1 MKIRKPINSA
11 PLCCADAPLIAR
23 ACLALFALACLF
35 ATGCSQ
41 KAEPEK
47 AAAEGEKGSKPESR
61 VQHGTNGEVLIK
73 LDAATQKLMGLETS
87 PLNPGQLKP
96 EVKAYGRVLDVS
108 SLAASVAE
116 LATAEAAAQ
125 ASEAELKRL
134 TTLAAQNNA
143 SERALQAAQATAT
156 HDQTQ
161 LAATRLRLLSSWGTA
176 IAQYKDL
183 PGLVQSLS
191 SLVTALVQLE
201 LPAGQ
206 PLNGEPAGA
215 RLLTLTDESQP
226 IQAQYLGPA
235 AFVDAQMQARGF
247 LFLVESNQNRLAPG
261 ASVTGFISVPGE
273 PKAGVILPRSAVVR
287 FNSATWVYRQ
297 NGEQTFERVEVALG
311 PPLTEGWFVSD
322 GLKAAEKVVTVGAQ
336 QLLSEEL
343 KGQGGEE

>member
-1 MKIRKPINSA
+1 MKTRQPIHSA
-11 PLCCADAPLIAR
+11 QGCRADAPLISC
-23 ACLALFALACLF
+23 ACLALVALACLL
-35 ATGCSQ
+35 AAGCSQ
-41 KAEPEK
+41 KSAPEQ
-47 AAAEGEKGSKPESR
+47 APAEGEKGSKAESR

-96 EVKAYGRVLDVS
+96 ELKAYGRVLDVS

-161 LAATRLRLLSSWGTA
+161 LAATRLRLVSSWGTA
-176 IAQYKDL
+176 IAQHKDL

-191 SLVTALVQLE
+191 SLATALVELE

-206 PLNGEPAGA
+206 PLNGEPGGA
-215 RLLTLTDESQP
+215 RLLTLTDESRP
-226 IQAQYLGPA
+226 IRAQYIGPA
-235 AFVDAQMQARGF
+235 AFVDPQMQARGF
-247 LFLVESNQNRLAPG
+247 LFLVESNQSRLAPG

-273 PKAGVILPRSAVVR
+273 PQAGVILPRSAVVR
-287 FNSATWVYRQ
+287 YNGTTWVYRQ
-297 NGEQTFERVEVALG
+297 NEEQSFERVEVALG
-311 PPLTEGWFVSD
+311 PPLTEGWFVSG
-322 GLKAAEKVVTVGAQ
+322 GLKPADKIVTVGAQ